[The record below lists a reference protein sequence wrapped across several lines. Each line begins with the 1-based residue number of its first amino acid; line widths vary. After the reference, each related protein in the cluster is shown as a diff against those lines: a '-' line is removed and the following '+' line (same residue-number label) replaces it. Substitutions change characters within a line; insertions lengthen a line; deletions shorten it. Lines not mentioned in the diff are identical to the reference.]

1 MNEWIQ
7 NLLQSTH
14 CEPATRPD
22 AGVTAVNKT
31 CFLSSGSYVLAEKS
45 GSHRVEQ
52 SITYLVT
59 LVINPT
65 REENESAKK

>member
-1 MNEWIQ
+1 M
-7 NLLQSTH
+7 
-14 CEPATRPD
+14 RPD

-59 LVINPT
+59 LVINPA